1 MDVGTLWYGYF
12 NGLPWLILQEK
23 LMEER
28 DHFDIV
34 DFIESIIEP
43 QEAVKEAD
51 DSIEDD
57 IEPISF

>member
-1 MDVGTLWYGYF
+1 
-12 NGLPWLILQEK
+12 
-23 LMEER
+23 MEER

-51 DSIEDD
+51 ESIEDD
-57 IEPISF
+57 ISPLEF

>member
-1 MDVGTLWYGYF
+1 
-12 NGLPWLILQEK
+12 
-23 LMEER
+23 MEER
-28 DHFDIV
+28 DHFNIV

>member
-1 MDVGTLWYGYF
+1 
-12 NGLPWLILQEK
+12 
-23 LMEER
+23 MEEK
-28 DHFDIV
+28 DYFDIV

-43 QEAVKEAD
+43 SEAVKEAD